1 MVSVVVESRQQC
13 PGSASSGTARADTPA
28 SLAEAHEV
36 LCRLRPRTDADPR
49 VWARFHRHSAE
60 VYANTA
66 KVDERHQHEA
76 THWAGAELR
85 RAREIEDRLDLP
97 ADES

>member
-1 MVSVVVESRQQC
+1 
-13 PGSASSGTARADTPA
+13 
-28 SLAEAHEV
+28 
-36 LCRLRPRTDADPR
+36 

>member
-1 MVSVVVESRQQC
+1 MNR
-13 PGSASSGTARADTPA
+13 PAKTDLPAPA

-36 LCRLRPRTDADPR
+36 LRQLRPRTDAGPR
-49 VWARFHRHSAE
+49 VWAEFHRRSAE

-66 KVDERHQHEA
+66 KVDERHRHEA

-85 RAREIEDRLDLP
+85 LAREIEDRLDPP
-97 ADES
+97 AIES